1 MTASQRRTRTPWRT
15 PWRTL
20 ALIAVGALL
29 LGAGIGGAILRARH
43 LRGAAFRGLEEALA
57 ANARQAA
64 AGVGFWIGERRAD
77 AAVTGRH
84 LLQFADQAGGLASP
98 AAGLRMGKTLDVVRQ
113 HYGYRAAWVLDT
125 AGTVVARSG
134 PAGAT
139 LDPAERSAARASA
152 MDGAPAVVGPF
163 RGADGRP
170 VLALVAALAGSEG
183 KSLGAVAIEIDLEAT
198 LLPRI
203 PVRLA
208 GSETGQSR
216 LVGRIGDEFVVISG
230 SLKPPA
236 APFSRRLP
244 WAQARTVAQLVTS
257 GRDTAGVF
265 VDFEHR
271 RVLVAAHHVPGT
283 RWGIVRSIDEAEV
296 LAGYRDRLVAE
307 IQAAIVAALLL
318 ALVALMGRRAVA
330 ARGLRDTAASR
341 ALLAEAQSLGRM
353 GSWTWDPVRD
363 RMTWT
368 PELYR
373 VLGHEPGTV
382 VPSIEALRA
391 AVDPEDQPAVQ
402 AAFDAFVAERAP
414 FSIEH
419 RVRRP
424 DGTMRH
430 VQATCRSVPRPGGV
444 PGEPPIYLGV
454 LADTTDRRE
463 LEARLVQA
471 QKMQAVGLLAGGIAH
486 DFNNMLTVVIG
497 SCDLLADEVAD
508 PSPAMVEIRELRR
521 AAERAASLTTQL
533 LAFSR
538 QQVVRMHVLDLNT
551 TVAESETLIRRVI
564 PEDIHFRAIPSD
576 RPAWVRADP
585 ALLQQVLLNLAL
597 NARDAMPHGGAL
609 TFVTEVRSAGESG
622 EEVVVSVRDTGTGMT
637 PAVMARLFEPFFT
650 TKDRGKGTGLG
661 LSTAHGIVAQFGGDL
676 SFESAPGQGSVFIV
690 TLPHAARAGAPEALP
705 VQGTAGR
712 DGTET
717 VLLVEDD
724 AAVRR
729 GTRRILQRHGYRV
742 LEAAD
747 GELGVEVAATFDG
760 VIHLLLTDTVMP
772 NLTGGEVAQ
781 RVQHLRPGIKVI
793 LMSGYT
799 DDAVLRRGLSDRRY
813 AFLQKPFD
821 RNELTA
827 MVREALGPAA

>member
-1 MTASQRRTRTPWRT
+1 MTASRRRTRTPWRT

-43 LRGAAFRGLEEALA
+43 LRGAALRGLEEALA

-271 RVLVAAHHVPGT
+271 SPIGFAET
-283 RWGIVRSIDEAEV
+283 R
-296 LAGYRDRLVAE
+296 L
-307 IQAAIVAALLL
+307 
-318 ALVALMGRRAVA
+318 RRAGRCVEPDVPEQVDHDRRPVC
-330 ARGLRDTAASR
+330 AR
-341 ALLAEAQSLGRM
+341 
-353 GSWTWDPVRD
+353 
-363 RMTWT
+363 
-368 PELYR
+368 
-373 VLGHEPGTV
+373 
-382 VPSIEALRA
+382 
-391 AVDPEDQPAVQ
+391 
-402 AAFDAFVAERAP
+402 VAER
-414 FSIEH
+414 
-419 RVRRP
+419 
-424 DGTMRH
+424 
-430 VQATCRSVPRPGGV
+430 Q
-444 PGEPPIYLGV
+444 
-454 LADTTDRRE
+454 
-463 LEARLVQA
+463 
-471 QKMQAVGLLAGGIAH
+471 VG
-486 DFNNMLTVVIG
+486 
-497 SCDLLADEVAD
+497 
-508 PSPAMVEIRELRR
+508 
-521 AAERAASLTTQL
+521 Q
-533 LAFSR
+533 
-538 QQVVRMHVLDLNT
+538 
-551 TVAESETLIRRVI
+551 
-564 PEDIHFRAIPSD
+564 
-576 RPAWVRADP
+576 
-585 ALLQQVLLNLAL
+585 
-597 NARDAMPHGGAL
+597 DA
-609 TFVTEVRSAGESG
+609 
-622 EEVVVSVRDTGTGMT
+622 
-637 PAVMARLFEPFFT
+637 
-650 TKDRGKGTGLG
+650 
-661 LSTAHGIVAQFGGDL
+661 
-676 SFESAPGQGSVFIV
+676 
-690 TLPHAARAGAPEALP
+690 
-705 VQGTAGR
+705 
-712 DGTET
+712 
-717 VLLVEDD
+717 
-724 AAVRR
+724 
-729 GTRRILQRHGYRV
+729 
-742 LEAAD
+742 
-747 GELGVEVAATFDG
+747 
-760 VIHLLLTDTVMP
+760 HLLL
-772 NLTGGEVAQ
+772 E
-781 RVQHLRPGIKVI
+781 LRG
-793 LMSGYT
+793 
-799 DDAVLRRGLSDRRY
+799 DAGVDRIVPAVVRTRSDLVDQQAGARG
-813 AFLQKPFD
+813 
-821 RNELTA
+821 
-827 MVREALGPAA
+827 